1 MSDTKYRL
9 SLQELSEL
17 ATEIRQIILKGEGLS
32 INDFVMRIDK
42 IKPSE
47 LGYRKIKSIQH
58 EDRLLAYFPDE
69 VYWALKNK
77 CNKIQKIEFQKSDDD
92 FIRRNLNKS
101 QKWLADHFFTE
112 QMTIADRVRRLNIHP
127 ITTWHRYT
135 IMEDTFILKHIDKKG
150 PAWVSKQLGLTRASV
165 SNRRYVLKNNLP
177 IFEKRKPPNSFVG
190 SMSAKTH
197 HHYTPE
203 DDKFILA
210 NLFKGN
216 KYLASVF
223 GISPS
228 AINTRISKRLH
239 ITHKSIKQFKNLRKV
254 AILGGAFDLITKGH
268 SQLAEYVLKNTDIE
282 EVWITP
288 CFAHMYDKN
297 MTSGLNRINMCKLAN
312 YNNTDIKV
320 FDFEIKN
327 KLTGGTYSFLFK
339 LLSDPEFSHQYD
351 FSYIIGMDNANSFEK
366 WKKYNLLKNLVRFI
380 VVSRQGVKNKE
391 EMWYNKGPHIFLNAK
406 SNIMESSSTIV
417 RKITK
422 EKPLNNCKY
431 ITDKVVDYIVD
442 RGLYGCPSQGQ
453 EI

>member
-1 MSDTKYRL
+1 MNDTKYRL

-32 INDFVMRIDK
+32 IDDFVMRVNK

-47 LGYRKIKSIQH
+47 LGYRKVKAIQH
-58 EDRLLAYFPDE
+58 EDRLLAYFPNK

-77 CNKIQKIEFQKSDDD
+77 CNKIKNIEFQSSDDD

-101 QKWLADHFFTE
+101 RKWLAEYCFTKQKAIE
-112 QMTIADRVRRLNIHP
+112 DRAKILNIHP
-127 ITTWHRYT
+127 ITTWHQYT
-135 IMEDTFILKHIDKKG
+135 IMEDTFILKHINEKG

-165 SNRRYVLKNNLP
+165 SNRRYVLKNNFP
-177 IFEKRKPPNSFVG
+177 
-190 SMSAKTH
+190 KTH
-197 HHYTPE
+197 HYYTPE

-223 GISPS
+223 GVSPS
-228 AINTRISKRLH
+228 AINTRIYKHLH
-239 ITHKSIKQFKNLRKV
+239 IAHKSIKQFKNLRKV
-254 AILGGAFDLITKGH
+254 AILGGAFDPITKGH

-288 CFAHMYDKN
+288 CFTHMYDKN

-312 YNNTDIKV
+312 YNNPDIKV

-327 KLTGGTYSFLFK
+327 KLTGGTYDFLFK
-339 LLSDPEFSHQYD
+339 LLSDSEFSHQYD
-351 FSYIIGMDNANSFEK
+351 FSYIIGMDNANGFEK

-380 VVSRQGVKNKE
+380 VVSRQGIAKNKKNKKE
-391 EMWYNKGPHIFLNAK
+391 IWYKKEPHIFLNAG
-406 SNIMESSSTIV
+406 SDIMESSSTIV

-422 EKPLNNCKY
+422 GNPLNNCKY
-431 ITDKVVDYIVD
+431 ITDKVADYIVN
-442 RGLYGCPSQGQ
+442 RGLYGCSSQ